1 MGVAKKR
8 RVTDRAFSGPLNDRV
23 RHARRVAGLSQS
35 RLAEQLGVGPSA
47 VAQWE
52 VPNGTSPTV
61 AHLAHIAKLTQVA
74 FEWLATGRG
83 AIHLNGDGTPA
94 VETSVFA
101 HDMLEERLL
110 VGFRMLSPKRKEA
123 VVRLVE
129 ELS

>member
-1 MGVAKKR
+1 MGVVKKR
-8 RVTDRAFSGPLNDRV
+8 RATDRNFSGQLNDRV

-52 VPNGTSPTV
+52 VPKGTSPTV
-61 AHLAHIAKLTQVA
+61 AHLSHIAQLTQVS

-94 VETSVFA
+94 VDTSVFA
-101 HDMLEERLL
+101 VDLLEERLL
-110 VGFRMLSPKRKEA
+110 VAFRLLAPKRKEA
-123 VVRLVE
+123 LVRCIE

>member
-1 MGVAKKR
+1 MMGSIKKR
-8 RVTDRAFSGPLNDRV
+8 PVIDRTVSGPLNDRV
-23 RHARRVAGLSQS
+23 RHARRAAGLSQS
-35 RLAEQLGVGPSA
+35 GLAERLGVVPSA

-52 VPNGTSPTV
+52 SPQGTSPTV
-61 AHLAHIAKLTQVA
+61 AHLAHIAQLTNVS

-101 HDMLEERLL
+101 HDMLE
-110 VGFRMLSPKRKEA
+110 A

>member
-1 MGVAKKR
+1 MGVVKKR
-8 RVTDRAFSGPLNDRV
+8 RVTDGAFSGALSDRV
-23 RHARRVAGLSQS
+23 RHARRVAALSQS
-35 RLAEQLGVGPSA
+35 RFAKLLGVVPSA

-52 VPNGTSPTV
+52 MSNGTSPTV
-61 AHLAHIAKLTQVA
+61 AHLAHIAHLTNVA

-83 AIHLNGDGTPA
+83 AIQLNRDGTPA
-94 VETSVFA
+94 VDTSVFA

-110 VGFRMLSPKRKEA
+110 VGFRMLSPKKREA

>member
-1 MGVAKKR
+1 MGVVKKR
-8 RVTDRAFSGPLNDRV
+8 RVTDRSFSGPMNDRV
-23 RHARRVAGLSQS
+23 RHARRVAELSQS

-61 AHLAHIAKLTQVA
+61 AHLSHIAQITKVS

-83 AIHLNGDGTPA
+83 AIRLDGDGTPA
-94 VETSVFA
+94 VDVSAFA

-110 VGFRMLSPKRKEA
+110 IAFRLLSPKRREA
-123 VVRLVE
+123 LVRCIE